1 VIQVPDPPQIEP
13 RPAAPEPAP
22 KLEVEKPDQP
32 EVADA
37 RSPAPGLTQP
47 GQNRPRLRPDELP
60 VLNVPKRADSKLDVE
75 QATATGLGRD
85 GDLQI
90 GNVRLNARPDEVIQA
105 AVDSLVAG
113 GGSQIVGDGYSG
125 GAGPALPSSPGNR
138 GSTLELLSDPKG
150 VDFRPYL
157 IQVLAAVRR
166 NWYAVIPE
174 SARLG
179 MSRGRVAIQFIIS
192 RDGGVPKL
200 VIAGSANVNALDHA
214 AVAGI
219 SASVPFQRLPVEFAG
234 NEIRLQFVFLYNV
247 KR

>member
-1 VIQVPDPPQIEP
+1 VIQVPDPPKIEP
-13 RPAAPEPAP
+13 QPTPPAPAP
-22 KLEVEKPDQP
+22 KLEVEKPVQP
-32 EVADA
+32 EPSDA
-37 RSPAPGLTQP
+37 RSPAPGLIQP

-60 VLNVPKRADSKLDVE
+60 VLNASKKTESKLEVA
-75 QATATGLGRD
+75 QATATGPGRD

-90 GNVRLNARPDEVIQA
+90 GSVRLNARPDEVIQA
-105 AVDSLVAG
+105 AVESLVAG
-113 GGSQIVGDGYSG
+113 KGTQIVGDGYSSG
-125 GAGPALPSSPGNR
+125 TGAALPGATGNR

-192 RDGGVPKL
+192 RTGGVPKL
-200 VIAGSANVNALDHA
+200 VIADSSNVKPLDQA

-219 SASVPFQRLPVEFAG
+219 SASVPFQPLPVEFSG